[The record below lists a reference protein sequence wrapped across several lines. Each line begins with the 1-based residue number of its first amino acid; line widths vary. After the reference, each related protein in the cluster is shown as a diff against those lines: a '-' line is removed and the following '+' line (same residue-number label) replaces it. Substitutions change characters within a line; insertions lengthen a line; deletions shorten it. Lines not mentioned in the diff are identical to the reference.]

1 MSDIEAA
8 ASEGK
13 STRGARP
20 MLAPMRAILV
30 AAVVSTFVAPSMH
43 PPPGTPCVG
52 FYATTCSIIELIP
65 DDPSQTPGDV
75 RDAVCRRTD
84 CTA

>member
-1 MSDIEAA
+1 
-8 ASEGK
+8 
-13 STRGARP
+13 
-20 MLAPMRAILV
+20 MLTPMRAILL
-30 AAVVSTFVAPSMH
+30 AAVASTFAAPAMD

-75 RDAVCRRTD
+75 QDAVCRRTD
-84 CTA
+84 CPA